1 MFSHSPVKDSIISPD
16 TRSTYLVKASEN
28 GLFNVVDVETGSH

>member
-16 TRSTYLVKASEN
+16 TRSAYLVKALEN
-28 GLFNVVDVETGSH
+28 GLSNDVDVETGSE